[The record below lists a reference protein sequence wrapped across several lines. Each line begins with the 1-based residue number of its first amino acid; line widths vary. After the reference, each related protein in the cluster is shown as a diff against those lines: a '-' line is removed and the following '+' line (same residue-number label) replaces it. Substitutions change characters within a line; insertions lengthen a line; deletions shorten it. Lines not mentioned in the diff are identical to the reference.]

1 MLQRDCQRDK
11 RKLYFNYFY
20 LFNVIMQ
27 KNVTALE
34 ILGTSILPGE
44 SKTLYMEIAKL
55 HTATKLKIPVIIERS
70 KINGPIVLFTAG
82 IHGDEINGV
91 EIVRQLIAQ
100 KINIPRIGT
109 IICIPVINIFG
120 FVNKSR
126 EFPDGRDL
134 NRVFPGSKNGS
145 LASRFAF
152 HMTTEILP
160 LADYCVD
167 FHAGG
172 ASRFNA
178 AQIRIVPNNDVL
190 QNLASIFNANFTLFS
205 KNIPGSFRNAAT
217 RHGVKMLLFEGGK
230 SLDINSDIAI
240 QGVNGVKRLLHHLNM
255 LPLKQTVCTEDH
267 PTIYIEKSGWIRAK
281 CSGLFHDYEMV
292 GKFVKKG
299 VVLGRITD
307 PFGKFEKKVK
317 APNDGYII
325 NANHSPIVYQG
336 DAIYHIS
343 NAVNT
348 DDHE

>member
-1 MLQRDCQRDK
+1 
-11 RKLYFNYFY
+11 
-20 LFNVIMQ
+20 MQ
-27 KNVTALE
+27 KNVPALE
-34 ILGTSILPGE
+34 ILGETILPGE

-55 HTATKLKIPVIIERS
+55 HTTTKLKIPIIIERS
-70 KINGPIVLFTAG
+70 KIAGPVVLFSAG

-91 EIVRQLIAQ
+91 EIVRQLITQ

-134 NRVFPGSKNGS
+134 NRVFPGTKAGS
-145 LASRFAF
+145 LASRFAY

-178 AQIRIVPNNDVL
+178 AQIRIVPHDPVL
-190 QNLASIFNANFTLFS
+190 QNLAEIFNAPFTLFS
-205 KNIPGSFRNAAT
+205 KNIAGSFRNTAT
-217 RHGVKMLLFEGGK
+217 RLGVKMLLFEGGK
-230 SLDINSDIAI
+230 SLDINSGIAI
-240 QGVNGVKRLLHHLNM
+240 KGVNGSKRLLASLKM
-255 LPLKQTVCTEDH
+255 LSAKHNAASEDQ
-267 PTIYIEKSGWIRAK
+267 PTIFIERSGWVRAK
-281 CSGLFHDYEMV
+281 CSGLFHDYEMM

-343 NAVNT
+343 NAVTT
-348 DDHE
+348 DEHE